1 MLLCPVQS
9 DVTVIKLYTWL
20 SNYYS
25 CTSLYHGP
33 MHPADPIIEELYIN
47 VVEDHRRII
56 HSMFGA

>member
-33 MHPADPIIEELYIN
+33 MHPADPIIEEL
-47 VVEDHRRII
+47 
-56 HSMFGA
+56 